1 MYGNTLLG
9 VPVQQPGAG
18 QGATGTTEQQ
28 SAKLAGPQL
37 TGSAG
42 SPSTRPTEPRQVAAM
57 ESDLAAI
64 TVSSR
69 IAPFWKDMPKLWFS
83 QFEAILAPQ
92 KLGQEAKFDLV
103 ISKLG
108 KEELSTVGD
117 LLDNATARSYEYLK
131 ARLISAFQES
141 ADRQFNRLVK
151 EMELGE
157 QKPSQ
162 LYRRMAEAARNADVS
177 DDTVKRLW
185 LQRLPTATRAILTAV
200 GEETKPEDLV
210 SMADKIV
217 ESMGSGVVATV
228 AAPAA
233 QATASLSAVS
243 SDLIC
248 EFRNMALEI
257 KQLRGEVSELRSR
270 PRGRDFRLKRNRSRS
285 RSRGPNRKPDWLC
298 RYHYKFRENA
308 RGCIQPCAWGRPQQ
322 SAGGAPPAAYAWQ
335 PPQGN

>member
-1 MYGNTLLG
+1 MPDGSFALG
-9 VPVQQPGAG
+9 VPVQQPSAGLSVPRSAGAAEPKG
-18 QGATGTTEQQ
+18 VATSEPKSDSTTEQ
-28 SAKLAGPQL
+28 K
-37 TGSAG
+37 T
-42 SPSTRPTEPRQVAAM
+42 TVTM

-69 IAPFWKDMPKLWFS
+69 IAPFWRDMPKLWFT
-83 QFEAILAPQ
+83 QLEAILAPQ

-103 ISKLG
+103 VSKLG

-117 LLDNATARSYEYLK
+117 LLDNATGRSYETLK
-131 ARLISAFQES
+131 TRLISAFQES

-151 EMELGE
+151 EMEFGE

-185 LQRLPTATRAILTAV
+185 LQRLPIATRAILTAV
-200 GEETKPEDLV
+200 GEETKLEDLV

-217 ESMGSGVVATV
+217 ESMGSGAVATV

-233 QATASLSAVS
+233 QTTASLNAVT
-243 SDLIC
+243 SDLIG
-248 EFRNMALEI
+248 EFRKMALELN
-257 KQLRGEVSELRSR
+257 QLRGEVSELRSR
-270 PRGRDFRLKRNRSRS
+270 PRERDFRQNRSRS
-285 RSRGPNRKPDWLC
+285 RSRSTVLRRKPDWLC
-298 RYHYKFRENA
+298 RYHFKFRENA
-308 RGCIQPCAWGRPQQ
+308 RGCIQPCAWGRQQQ
-322 SAGGAPPAAYAWQ
+322 SAGVAPPTAYAWQ